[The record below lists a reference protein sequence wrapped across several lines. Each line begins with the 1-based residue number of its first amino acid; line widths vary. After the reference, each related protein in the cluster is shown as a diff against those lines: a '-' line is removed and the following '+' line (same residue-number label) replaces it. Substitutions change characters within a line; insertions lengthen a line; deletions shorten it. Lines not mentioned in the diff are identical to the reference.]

1 MEPMMSKA
9 ELNGWRMF
17 RIMGEFV
24 AGFQTLSEM
33 PKAVTIFGS
42 ARTQPDHPH
51 YKAAVEIAH
60 RSVLRGFPIITGG
73 GPGIM
78 EAGNKGAF
86 GAKGQSVGLCIQLPM
101 EQSAN
106 PYVNVKVDFH
116 YFFVRKVMFLKH
128 TAAVV
133 VMPGG
138 MGTLDELFETVTLVQ
153 TKKVSPMPIVLYDR
167 SYWQP
172 MCDWMRKTMEHDNH
186 YISPGDM
193 DLLTVVDSVDEAMK
207 ALEHVK
213 CERIPTAK
221 IAPMLDPME

>member
-9 ELNGWRMF
+9 ELNAWRMF

-24 AGFQTLSEM
+24 AGFQTLAEM
-33 PKAVTIFGS
+33 PKAITIFGS

-51 YKAAVEIAH
+51 YRAAQEIAH

-78 EAGNKGAF
+78 EAGNKGAY
-86 GAKGQSVGLCIQLPM
+86 GAKGQSVGLAIQLPM
-101 EQSAN
+101 EQSVN

-138 MGTLDELFETVTLVQ
+138 FGTLDELFETVTLVQ
-153 TKKVSPMPIVLYDR
+153 TRKVPPMPIVLYDR
-167 SYWQP
+167 AYWQP
-172 MCDWMRKTMEHDNH
+172 MCEWLKRTMELEHA
-186 YISPGDM
+186 YISPGDLELM
-193 DLLTVVDSVDEAMK
+193 TVVDTVDEAMK
-207 ALEHVK
+207 ALEHVH
-213 CERIPTAK
+213 CERVPSSRITP
-221 IAPMLDPME
+221 APDTLD